1 MPLAFIENLLSNNQK
16 NTNNKNYKDWDKH
29 RILGWSVAAHTCRY
43 VCLCNVLQQHVVFIS
58 DSLTVDQ
65 HSVTNAYMYTPTYIC
80 MCEPLQAGIFSRKM
94 ESIIDIIIWK
104 SSYAF
109 FLPIIINKPSFD
121 YIITHFL
128 SLEGPL
134 LLAPEPA
141 FDEAA
146 EGLLLVLEAR
156 VRLDV
161 ELL

>member
-1 MPLAFIENLLSNNQK
+1 
-16 NTNNKNYKDWDKH
+16 
-29 RILGWSVAAHTCRY
+29 
-43 VCLCNVLQQHVVFIS
+43 
-58 DSLTVDQ
+58 
-65 HSVTNAYMYTPTYIC
+65 MYTPTYIC

-104 SSYAF
+104 SSYVF

-121 YIITHFL
+121 YIIIHFL

-141 FDEAA
+141 FDEVA

-156 VRLDV
+156 FRVDV

>member
-1 MPLAFIENLLSNNQK
+1 MNVLS
-16 NTNNKNYKDWDKH
+16 
-29 RILGWSVAAHTCRY
+29 
-43 VCLCNVLQQHVVFIS
+43 NVLQQHVVFIS

-134 LLAPEPA
+134 LLAPEPT
-141 FDEAA
+141 FDEVA

-161 ELL
+161 ELLYGAEDEV